1 MFIIIHDNQVV
12 LGPMRWNRFRFEN
25 FLEEEHEIS
34 TTLPDK
40 NENSPVIVSDIC
52 KILPIAGS
60 PNPDY
65 NPRIEMLQ
73 GPFWD
78 ITDELATSSYQV
90 ASMPVDAVKNQL
102 KALTSAERNS
112 REAKW
117 ITQTIQGQ
125 SISIDTS
132 KENRNS
138 LVQKLVAIA
147 ESDIVNW
154 KFGAVFLTL
163 TYNEIKDLISAL
175 DAHIQ
180 TQFDW
185 QLNKIAEI
193 EACETLSELDAIVI
207 QETTGVI

>member
-34 TTLPDK
+34 TTLQDK

-52 KILPIAGS
+52 KILPTAVTAY
-60 PNPDY
+60 PDY

-90 ASMPVDAVKNQL
+90 VSMPVDAVKNQL
-102 KALTSAERNS
+102 KELAYNERNS
-112 REAKW
+112 RESKW
-117 ITQTIQGQ
+117 ITHTIQGQ
-125 SISIDTS
+125 AISIDTS
-132 KENRNS
+132 KKNKNN
-138 LVQKLVAIA
+138 LIQKLIVMS
-147 ESDIVNW
+147 ESDTVNW
-154 KFGAVFLTL
+154 NFGAVFLTL
-163 TYNEIKDLISAL
+163 TYTEIKDLITAL

-180 TQFDW
+180 TQYDW
-185 QLNKIAEI
+185 HLSKIAEI

>member
-34 TTLPDK
+34 TTLQDK

-52 KILPIAGS
+52 KILPIAVTAY
-60 PNPDY
+60 PEHNPK
-65 NPRIEMLQ
+65 IEMLH

-90 ASMPVDAVKNQL
+90 VSMPVDAVKNQL
-102 KALTSAERNS
+102 KALTSTERNS

-125 SISIDTS
+125 SIKIDTS

-138 LVQKLVAIA
+138 LIQKLVAIT
-147 ESDIVNW
+147 ESDTVNW
-154 KFGAVFLTL
+154 KFGAQFLTL